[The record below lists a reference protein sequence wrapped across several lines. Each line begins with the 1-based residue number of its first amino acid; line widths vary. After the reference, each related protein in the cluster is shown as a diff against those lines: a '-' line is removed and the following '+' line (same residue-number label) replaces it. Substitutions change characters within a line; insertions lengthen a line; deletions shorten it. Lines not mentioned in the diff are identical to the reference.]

1 VAYPRI
7 LAGAVTVTNLPLVPF
22 GEWRRAHVVPA
33 ATRLK
38 AVVDVCALL
47 RLLSEGTFSKHLEQT
62 PPRQGRRRF

>member
-1 VAYPRI
+1 MAYPRI

-47 RLLSEGTFSKHLEQT
+47 RLLSEGILL
-62 PPRQGRRRF
+62 